1 MIKVLSYNIHKGFSL
16 ANRNFV
22 LKNIKD
28 SIKELQPDVLF
39 LQEVVGSHVSSK
51 HVIEDWPTKAQFEY
65 LASELYEYYV
75 YGRNAIYKN
84 GDHGNAI
91 LSKLPVIYSENINI
105 STNRLEKRGILHS
118 IVKYQNKNIHTFCLH
133 LNLLESGRKIQVN
146 KLKEIIKEKVNN
158 SSPVIIAGD
167 FNDWKVKVS
176 IELEKSLELKDAYF
190 DYYGEYAKTFPSPRP
205 FLCLD
210 RIYYRNIYLEYIET
224 LKWKKLSDHL
234 ALFAHFSL

>member
-1 MIKVLSYNIHKGFSL
+1 MIKVLSYNIHKGFSI

-28 SIKELQPDVLF
+28 SIKSLEPDIIF
-39 LQEVVGSHVSSK
+39 LQEVVGSHKSDK
-51 HVIEDWPTKAQFEY
+51 HIIEDWPTKAQFEY

-75 YGRNAIYKN
+75 YGRNAIYSK

-118 IVKYQNKNIHTFCLH
+118 IIKSENKNIHTFCLH
-133 LNLLESGRKIQVN
+133 LNLLESGRKIQIN
-146 KLKEIIKEKVNN
+146 KLKEVVEDKVKDN
-158 SSPVIIAGD
+158 SPIIIAGD
-167 FNDWKVKVS
+167 FNDWRIRVS
-176 IELEKSLELKDAYF
+176 GELEKSLDLKDAYF
-190 DYYGEYAKTFPSPRP
+190 DFYGEYAKTFPSTRP

-210 RIYYRNIYLEYIET
+210 RIYYKNIFLEHIET

-234 ALFAHFSL
+234 ALFAHFTL